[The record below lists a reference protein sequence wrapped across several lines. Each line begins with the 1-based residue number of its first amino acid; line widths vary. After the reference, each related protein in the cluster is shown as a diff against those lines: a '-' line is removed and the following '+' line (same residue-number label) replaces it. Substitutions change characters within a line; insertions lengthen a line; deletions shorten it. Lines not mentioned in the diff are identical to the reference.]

1 MFLGCESILSLP
13 DLSKWDIN
21 NTINISWIFS
31 GCSSLTYL
39 PNISKWNNYKANKT
53 ESLFFL

>member
-39 PNISKWNNYKANKT
+39 PNISKWNNYKTNKT
-53 ESLFFL
+53 ESLF